1 MKDEDTGVDTF
12 KSFQELAELLKESGQ
27 LVFNSKPKRLKLGR
41 VHLLAVATGDFNP
54 HYCHPE
60 FAEEHS
66 FFKGTVSHGIGI
78 IARAEAEFVPLLQMH
93 FGIPIETIA
102 LGYAGIRYR
111 SPLKIGERYQYRFEI
126 TGIRVRK
133 TRCDLTCH
141 MVCEVLGPDARIIA
155 EADWMPSIIEH
166 PASPATEMYLRPKS
180 YLKNLFEVFGIPTIR
195 WGAFAT
201 IVGIFVGILI
211 LGIFFRDPVSAAEFN
226 DSITDPMTAAFML

>member
-1 MKDEDTGVDTF
+1 VDTF
-12 KSFQELAELLKESGQ
+12 KSFQQLTESLKESGQ

-66 FFKGTVSHGIGI
+66 FFKSTVSHGIGI
-78 IARAEAEFVPLLQMH
+78 IARAEAEFVPLLQKH

-126 TGIRVRK
+126 TGARIRK

-141 MVCEVLGPDARIIA
+141 MVCEVLGSDARVVA

-166 PASPATEMYLRPKS
+166 PSTEATREYLRPKS
-180 YLKNLFEVFGIPTIR
+180 YVKNLFEVFGIPAINWSVVAT
-195 WGAFAT
+195 FACFFAVA
-201 IVGIFVGILI
+201 IV
-211 LGIFFRDPVSAAEFN
+211 LGTLFSNPVHAAELN
-226 DSITDPMTAAFML
+226 QSLMGEWWAATF

>member
-1 MKDEDTGVDTF
+1 MDTL
-12 KSFQELAELLKESGQ
+12 KSFQELTELLKESGQ
-27 LVFNSKPKRLKLGR
+27 LVFNSNPKRLKLGR

-78 IARAEAEFVPLLQMH
+78 IARAEAEFVPLLQKH

-126 TGIRVRK
+126 TGARVRK

-141 MVCEVLGPDARIIA
+141 MVCEVLGPDARIVA

-166 PASPATEMYLRPKS
+166 PATETTKAYLRPKS
-180 YLKNLFEVFGIPTIR
+180 YLKNLFEVFGLPAIY
-195 WGAFAT
+195 WSGLASFAC
-201 IVGIFVGILI
+201 ILVGIFV
-211 LGIFFRDPVSAAEFN
+211 LGVFFPDPAHTRDFWQSIQDSGPMVS
-226 DSITDPMTAAFML
+226 TCML